1 MTENEAIKGLEI
13 LKYQCKHNGECG
25 TCNICCSA
33 IPLAIQTLEEI
44 PRYRDLGTVDELAE
58 MQVQY
63 HHLSHQIKK
72 YESIGTVEDFR
83 NAVEIIR
90 PRKPYKG
97 SFGTILCSLCG
108 EKVGQ
113 AVTKTN
119 KADCMNFCANCGSM
133 IDWIE

>member
-1 MTENEAIKGLEI
+1 MTENEAIEKLNMLDEA
-13 LKYQCKHNGECG
+13 LNFQRHDADECS
-25 TCNICCSA
+25 CA
-33 IPLAIQTLEEI
+33 LQMAIQALEESQA
-44 PRYRDLGTVDELAE
+44 YRA
-58 MQVQY
+58 
-63 HHLSHQIKK
+63 
-72 YESIGTVEDFR
+72 IGTVKDFK

-113 AVTKTN
+113 MVTKTN

-133 IDWIE
+133 IDWSE